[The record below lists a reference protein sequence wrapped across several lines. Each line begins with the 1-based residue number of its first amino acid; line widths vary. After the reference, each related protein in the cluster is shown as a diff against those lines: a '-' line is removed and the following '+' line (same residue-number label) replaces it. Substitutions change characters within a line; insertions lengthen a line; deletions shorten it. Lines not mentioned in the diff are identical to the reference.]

1 VTELGV
7 LAGLSPGELAAVAYS
22 PEVGLAIVT
31 GRGSEV
37 IDPAG
42 AAAAVEATERAVGPR
57 WLWWANET
65 YAALGVRVARC
76 WDLAAVHR
84 LLFGGW
90 PADPARIWAALHDL
104 PAATAPGLGQLD
116 LLAAGG
122 GDSGGDAEDAVQP
135 DGHLR
140 PEWTSGGWARSRPRL
155 VAWAA
160 LARRAAAEQRRR
172 LDALTVGG
180 DAVGTAYAESAAEM
194 LAAEL
199 SADGLPVDVT
209 CAAELV
215 ASYVGARPGS
225 EAEAAAARRRRD
237 DAVLRH
243 AEGSE
248 STDLRNPAQVR
259 SMLGRLGFDL
269 PDTRSWRLEP
279 FRGAHPVID
288 ELLAWRKAE
297 RIATTYGYGWLEQN
311 VGADGRL
318 RGAWSGSDGA
328 AGRMTASAGLH
339 NLPAELRPAVAADAG
354 WVLVRADLGQIEPR
368 VLAAISGD
376 RAFVRATLEDDL
388 YAPVAARLGID
399 RAKAKVAVLAAMYGQ
414 TSGAAGEALRGLE
427 RAYPVAMRYL
437 HAARDAGRAGRDL
450 RTYGGR
456 LVRMWAT
463 PPGADDTA
471 ARSAAA
477 ARGRYAR
484 NAAVQGAAAEM
495 FKMWAVTVRARTAES
510 PARIVLCLHD
520 ELLVHGPRADADH
533 VAALMRTALDE
544 AAARWAPGSGVRF
557 VADLRVVERWSEA
570 KD

>member
-7 LAGLSPGELAAVAYS
+7 LAGLPPGEPAAVAYS
-22 PEVGLAIVT
+22 PDVGLAIVT
-31 GRGSEV
+31 GRGSEL

-42 AAAAVEATERAVGPR
+42 AATAVEAAERTVGPR
-57 WLWWANET
+57 WLWWSNET

-90 PADPARIWAALHDL
+90 TADPAVVWAGLHDL
-104 PAATAPGLGQLD
+104 PAATVPGLGQLD
-116 LLAAGG
+116 LLASG
-122 GDSGGDAEDAVQP
+122 GDSGGDAEDPVQP

-140 PEWTSGGWARSRPRL
+140 PEWASGGWTRSRPRL

-160 LARRAAAEQRRR
+160 LALRAAAAQRRR
-172 LDALTVGG
+172 LETLTVGG
-180 DAVGTAYAESAAEM
+180 DAIGTAYAESAAEM

-199 SADGLPVDVT
+199 TADGLPLDVA
-209 CAAELV
+209 CAEELI
-215 ASYVGARPGS
+215 ASYVGARPAS

-237 DAVLRH
+237 DGVLRH
-243 AEGSE
+243 AESTE

-259 SMLGRLGFDL
+259 SMLGRLGFEL

-297 RIATTYGYGWLEQN
+297 RIATTYGYDWLRQN
-311 VGADGRL
+311 VGSDGRL

-376 RAFVRATLEDDL
+376 RAFVRATLDDDL

-414 TSGAAGEALRGLE
+414 TSGAAGEALRGLDA
-427 RAYPVAMRYL
+427 AYPVAMRYL

-463 PPGADDTA
+463 PAGADDNA
-471 ARSAAA
+471 VRSAAA

-484 NAAVQGAAAEM
+484 NAAVQGAAAEL
-495 FKMWAVTVRARTAES
+495 FKMWAVTVRARAAEM

-520 ELLVHGPRADADH
+520 ELLVHAPRTDADD
-533 VAALMRTALDE
+533 VAALVRTALDE

-557 VADLRVVERWSEA
+557 VADLRVVDRWSEA